1 MRCLSCESISFHAI
15 CKACQ
20 KNLLEPSFYKRE
32 LEKDFFVYSF
42 YKIDELKDFINAKYY
57 FFGDRVYK
65 ILGSLAFQRFA
76 KNFEYPSKVFAIPID
91 DHTRHQFSHTAIL
104 AKALTSKNITPLYQ
118 TLKANNIVK
127 YAGKDLEYR
136 KTHKRDFR
144 YKGEKNLDMILVDD
158 VITTGTTLLEA
169 KSVLEKEQC
178 TPLFALTLCD
188 AKGEELK
195 AN

>member
-1 MRCLSCESISFHAI
+1 MRCLSCENLSFAAI

-32 LEKDFFVYSF
+32 IEKDFFVYSF
-42 YKIDELKDFINAKYY
+42 YKMDELKEFINAKYH

-65 ILGSLAFQRFA
+65 ILGSLAFKKFA
-76 KNFEYPSKVFAIPID
+76 DNFEYNSNVYAIPID

-104 AKALTSKNITPLYQ
+104 AKALKSKNITPQYQ

-136 KTHKRDFR
+136 KTHKRDFQ
-144 YKGEKNLDMILVDD
+144 YKGKKDLDIILVDD

-169 KSVLEKEQC
+169 RSVLKKEQC